1 MRLDGKVAIVTGGAS
16 GIGRSMVEAF
26 ADAGASVVAADVDQA
41 GLSALRD
48 HGTVVTV
55 RADVSK
61 QADVDAL
68 VSTAVQRFGQVDVL
82 CNNAGITDRFLG
94 VDECTDEEWERGLAV
109 NLTGHFLL
117 SRAVLPHMLKAG
129 AGVVINV
136 SSAAGLTGAN
146 GGAAYTASK
155 HGVIGLSQNIAAMY
169 GADGICSV
177 AICPGFT
184 NTGQTKAMAARRESG
199 QLSARS
205 EATRAR
211 THAAFLRRADPAELG
226 RLALFI
232 AAEGAPLLNGG
243 VITADSGFA
252 AF

>member
-16 GIGRSMVEAF
+16 GIGLSMVRAF
-26 ADAGASVVAADVDQA
+26 AGAGASVVAADVDEA
-41 GLSALRD
+41 ALSALKD
-48 HGTVVTV
+48 HDAVLAV

-68 VSTAVQRFGQVDVL
+68 VSMAVERLGQIDVL

-94 VDECTDEEWERGLAV
+94 VDECTDEEWARGLAV
-109 NLTGHFLL
+109 NLTGPFLL

-129 AGVVINV
+129 AGVVIN
-136 SSAAGLTGAN
+136 
-146 GGAAYTASK
+146 ASK

-169 GADGICSV
+169 GPDGIYSI

-199 QLSARS
+199 QLSARI
-205 EATRAR
+205 EATRER
-211 THAAFLRRADPAELG
+211 THAAFLRRADPTELG

-232 AAEGAPLLNGG
+232 AAEGAPVLNGG

>member
-1 MRLDGKVAIVTGGAS
+1 M
-16 GIGRSMVEAF
+16 
-26 ADAGASVVAADVDQA
+26 
-41 GLSALRD
+41 
-48 HGTVVTV
+48 
-55 RADVSK
+55 
-61 QADVDAL
+61 
-68 VSTAVQRFGQVDVL
+68 
-82 CNNAGITDRFLG
+82 
-94 VDECTDEEWERGLAV
+94 
-109 NLTGHFLL
+109 

-129 AGVVINV
+129 SGVVINI

-155 HGVIGLSQNIAAMY
+155 HGVIGLSKNIAAMY
-169 GADGICSV
+169 GPDGIYSI

-184 NTGQTKAMAARRESG
+184 DTGQTKAMAARRESG

-205 EATRAR
+205 DATRAR
-211 THAAFLRRADPAELG
+211 THGAFLRRADPTEVG

>member
-1 MRLDGKVAIVTGGAS
+1 
-16 GIGRSMVEAF
+16 MVRAF
-26 ADAGASVVAADVDQA
+26 ADAGASVVAADVDEA
-41 GLSALRD
+41 GLSALSD

-68 VSTAVQRFGQVDVL
+68 VSAAVRRFGQVDVL

-109 NLTGHFLL
+109 NLTGPFLV
-117 SRAVLPHMLKAG
+117 SRAVLPHMVKAG
-129 AGVVINV
+129 AGVVITT
-136 SSAAGLTGAN
+136 SSAAGLTGSN
-146 GGAAYTASK
+146 GGA
-155 HGVIGLSQNIAAMY
+155 MY
-169 GADGICSV
+169 GPDGICSV
-177 AICPGFT
+177 AICPGHT
-184 NTGQTKAMAARRESG
+184 NTGQTKAMIARRESG

-211 THAAFLRRADPAELG
+211 TEAAFLRRADPAELG

-232 AAEGAPLLNGG
+232 AAEGAPVLNGG

>member
-16 GIGRSMVEAF
+16 GIGLSMVRVF
-26 ADAGASVVAADVDQA
+26 VDAGASVVAADVDET
-41 GLSALRD
+41 GISALSD
-48 HGTVVTV
+48 HDGVLAVTT
-55 RADVSK
+55 DVSK
-61 QADVDAL
+61 QADVDAV
-68 VSTAVQRFGQVDVL
+68 VSAAVEHFGQIDVL

-94 VDECTDEEWERGLAV
+94 VDECTDEEWNRGLAV
-109 NLTGHFLL
+109 NLTGQFLL

-136 SSAAGLTGAN
+136 ASAAGLTGAN

-155 HGVIGLSQNIAAMY
+155 HGVVGLSQNIAAMY
-169 GADGICSV
+169 GPDGICSV

-205 EATRAR
+205 DATRAR
-211 THAAFLRRADPAELG
+211 THGAFLRRADPTELG